1 MIGNSGDKRRVL
13 IVDDNADAAFVL
25 SLFVKAYG
33 HETAVAHGG
42 REALAVA
49 AAFRPEIVFLDLG
62 MPEMD
67 GYEVA
72 VALRSLPGLER
83 IYISALTGYNDK
95 LTQARVIT
103 AGFDRHLTKP
113 ADLSAVLQV
122 MEAVA

>member
-1 MIGNSGDKRRVL
+1 MMGNAGCKRKVL

-25 SLFVKAYG
+25 SLFLMAYG
-33 HETAVAHGG
+33 HETAVAHNG
-42 REALAVA
+42 REALALAVS
-49 AAFRPEIVFLDLG
+49 FRPEIVFLDLG

-72 VALRSLPGLER
+72 VALRALPGLSQM
-83 IYISALTGYNDK
+83 YISALTGYNDR
-95 LTQARVIT
+95 LTQARVVT

-122 MEAVA
+122 MDCVA